1 MKKNRNI
8 IFAFA
13 LLLSSTLM
21 SCGTDEGNSQNRM
34 QDQNTEPNVRREAE
48 SRGINPSTGVD
59 PKTEGLNGQPQS
71 SANIGG
77 TEMMPSRSIVENIT
91 ANVELTTMA
100 SVIRHAGIVESLNAI
115 GPYTVFAPSD
125 EAFKSLPEGTL
136 EDLMKPENKQRLT
149 TLLNNHV
156 VPGKVTAAQ
165 LQDGSSLKTV
175 GGQQLRIT
183 KEGDRTTVNGA
194 EVTEG
199 DAMSQNGV
207 IHVINKVMM
216 AQEKETAQ
224 R

>member
-8 IFAFA
+8 ILAFA
-13 LLLSSTLM
+13 MLLSCTLM
-21 SCGTDEGNSQNRM
+21 SCGTDDGNSQDRM
-34 QDQNTEPNVRREAE
+34 QEQNTEPNVRREAD
-48 SRGINPSTGVD
+48 SRGVNPSSSAD
-59 PKTEGLNGQPQS
+59 PKTDGEGQPQS

-100 SVIRHAGIVESLNAI
+100 SVIRHAGIVESLNAT

-125 EAFKSLPEGTL
+125 EAFKSLPEGAL
-136 EDLMKPENKQRLT
+136 EGLMKPENKERLT

-156 VPGKVTAAQ
+156 VPGKVTAVQ

-175 GGQQLRIT
+175 GGQELRII
-183 KEGDRTTVNGA
+183 KESNRTTVNGA

-207 IHVINKVMM
+207 IHIINKVMM